1 MSGFEI
7 DGRGIGLDQ
16 SPYVIAELSAN
27 HNSELNRALAIV
39 DAAADAGADALKLQT
54 YTADS
59 ITIDSD
65 RPDFH
70 IRKGPWAGNSLYALY
85 RKASTPWD
93 WHEALFDRARQKGLH
108 VFSSAFDR
116 SAVDFLVE
124 LGVPAF
130 KIASFEL
137 VDIPLIEHV
146 ARTGKPMI
154 MSTGMATPEETGE
167 AVAAARGAGCE
178 ALALLYCISGYP
190 TPVEEAN
197 LATIPDM
204 RRRFAVEIG
213 LSDHTLGLG
222 IAAAAVALGAS
233 LIEKH
238 LTLDRA
244 DGGPDAGF
252 SLHPDEFSIMTKACR
267 EARLAVGRVS
277 YERKPSEAGNLAF
290 RRSLYAVADIAAGE
304 AFSEDNLRSIR
315 PAYGLPPKHY
325 DALLGRRA
333 ARDIARGEALAWE
346 MVEGGE

>member
-16 SPYVIAELSAN
+16 PPYVIAELSAN
-27 HNSELNRALAIV
+27 HNNDLDRALAIV
-39 DAAADAGADALKLQT
+39 DAAAEAGADALKLQT

-65 RPDFH
+65 RADFL
-70 IRKGPWAGNSLYALY
+70 ITEGPWAGNSLHALY
-85 RKASTPWD
+85 EKASTPRD
-93 WHEALFDRARQKGLH
+93 WHEALFRRAGERGLQ

-116 SAVDFLVE
+116 DAVDFLVE

-130 KIASFEL
+130 KVASFEL

-154 MSTGMATPEETGE
+154 LSTGMAVPEEIGE

-178 ALALLYCISGYP
+178 ALALLHCISGYP

-197 LATIPDM
+197 LMTIADL
-204 RRRFAVEIG
+204 RKRFGVEVG
-213 LSDHTLGLG
+213 LSDHTLGIG
-222 IAAAAVALGAS
+222 VAAAAVALGAS

-238 LTLDRA
+238 LTLDRD

-252 SLHPDEFSIMTKACR
+252 SLHPDEFAEMTRACR
-267 EARLAVGRVS
+267 DAQAAVGGVS
-277 YERKPSEAGNLAF
+277 YERKPSETGNLRF
-290 RRSLYAVADIAAGE
+290 RRSLYVVADIAAGE
-304 AFSEDNLRSIR
+304 VFDENNLRSIR
-315 PAYGLPPKHY
+315 PAHGLPPKHY

-333 ARDIARGEALAWE
+333 TRDIARGEALAWE
-346 MVEGGE
+346 MIEGGE